1 MRAKWGYCLFI
12 FAALMLGGCFQNAS
26 GNLQPSSSTA
36 LPNDDA
42 PTSQAP
48 FSGPDVIT
56 NTPFG
61 QSADDGLQAEGS
73 PTFPPLTVSHA
84 TFTPAVVNTT
94 LPDDQPGAD
103 AEANP
108 GQVFITPGS
117 PMIPSDALDTPTPEG
132 LALSEGDNVP
142 ADQAEIPATPSG
154 LITPTAFA
162 LNDPSQ
168 SCVYIIQPGD
178 TLGRI
183 ATRAGSTVNEIMS
196 MNSITNP
203 NRISPGQEI
212 FLPCDENETQAT
224 APDPTEDESAVSAPP
239 VSGQSY
245 TVQRGDSLFTIAQRF
260 GTTVADLT
268 AANNLTNPNNLQVGQ
283 TLIIPD

>member
-12 FAALMLGGCFQNAS
+12 LSALVLSGCFQEA
-26 GNLQPSSSTA
+26 GGGLQPSSSTV
-36 LPNDDA
+36 LPDYDA

-56 NTPFG
+56 NTPFS
-61 QSADDGLQAEGS
+61 QNAAEGPDGQVS
-73 PTFPPLTVSHA
+73 PTFPPLTVSNA
-84 TFTPAVVNTT
+84 TFTPSMFVTT
-94 LPDDQPGAD
+94 APED
-103 AEANP
+103 ALTGEDSPANE
-108 GQVFITPGS
+108 QVFITPGS
-117 PMIPSDALDTPTPEG
+117 PMIPSSALDTPTPEG
-132 LALSEGDNVP
+132 VNPPSVEGEEAPDVEV
-142 ADQAEIPATPSG
+142 AATPSG

-168 SCVYIIQPGD
+168 SCTYIIQPGD

-183 ATRAGSTVNEIMS
+183 ATRAGSTVNEIMA
-196 MNSITNP
+196 MNNITNP
-203 NRISPGQEI
+203 NRISPGQEVY
-212 FLPCDENETQAT
+212 LPCDENETAADLPDAPAT
-224 APDPTEDESAVSAPP
+224 E
-239 VSGQSY
+239 GQSASPVTGQQY

-283 TLIIPD
+283 VLIIPD

>member
-12 FAALMLGGCFQNAS
+12 FTALVLSACFQEA
-26 GNLQPSSSTA
+26 GGALQPSSSTV
-36 LPNDDA
+36 LPDYDA
-42 PTSQAP
+42 PTSQAT

-61 QSADDGLQAEGS
+61 QNPDDDPSGQLS
-73 PTFPPLTVSHA
+73 PTFPPLTVSNA
-84 TFTPAVVNTT
+84 TFTPSLLVTT
-94 LPDDQPGAD
+94 APEDDPATTGDEPATEQF
-103 AEANP
+103 
-108 GQVFITPGS
+108 FITPGS
-117 PMIPSDALDTPTPEG
+117 PLIPSSALDTPTPEG
-132 LALSEGDNVP
+132 ISPSDEQP
-142 ADQAEIPATPSG
+142 DQPPPATPSG

-162 LNDPSQ
+162 INDPSQ
-168 SCVYIIQPGD
+168 SCIYIIQPGD

-183 ATRAGSTVNEIMS
+183 ATQAGSTVDEIMA

-212 FLPCDENETQAT
+212 YLPCDEETATTDPT
-224 APDPTEDESAVSAPP
+224 APETGSVSEPP
-239 VSGQSY
+239 ISGQTY

-260 GTTVADLT
+260 GTTVAALT
-268 AANNLTNPNNLQVGQ
+268 AANNLTNPNSLQIGQ